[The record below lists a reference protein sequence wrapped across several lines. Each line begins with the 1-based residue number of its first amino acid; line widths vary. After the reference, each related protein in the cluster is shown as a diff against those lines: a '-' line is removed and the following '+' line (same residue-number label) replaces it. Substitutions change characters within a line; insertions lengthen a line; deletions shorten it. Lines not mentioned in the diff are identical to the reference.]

1 MFCFKPPPG
10 IGILERRERAY
21 ILSEIPLLLRRGGCL
36 SLHVF
41 QEMGQAQSQHRDVF
55 DILPRPFRQP
65 LVKAAQ
71 MLA

>member
-1 MFCFKPPPG
+1 
-10 IGILERRERAY
+10 
-21 ILSEIPLLLRRGGCL
+21 LLRRGGYL

-41 QEMGQAQSQHRDVF
+41 QEMGQAQSQYRDVF